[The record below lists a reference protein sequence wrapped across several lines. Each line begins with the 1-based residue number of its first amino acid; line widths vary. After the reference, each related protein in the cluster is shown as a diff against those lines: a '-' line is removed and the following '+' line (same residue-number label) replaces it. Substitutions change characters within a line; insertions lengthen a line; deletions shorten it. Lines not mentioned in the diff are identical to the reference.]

1 MTPVMTNFIKWF
13 DQAHIFAPTP
23 AINCAKYL
31 FMSQHTSLRKNNGV
45 ITKHFTAPVVSIGI
59 TGMKKGKQHVTG
71 AKPISKRELPYHY
84 NEPIFK
90 AKKHD
95 PL

>member
-1 MTPVMTNFIKWF
+1 
-13 DQAHIFAPTP
+13 
-23 AINCAKYL
+23 
-31 FMSQHTSLRKNNGV
+31 MSQHTSLRKNNGI
-45 ITKHFTAPVVSIGI
+45 ITNHFPAPVVSIGI
-59 TGMKKGKQHVTG
+59 AGMKKGTRNEPGV
-71 AKPISKRELPYHY
+71 KPKSKMEHPFPY

>member
-1 MTPVMTNFIKWF
+1 MPVMTNFIKRF
-13 DQAHIFAPTP
+13 DHPHIFAPVP
-23 AINCAKYL
+23 AINCVKYL

-45 ITKHFTAPVVSIGI
+45 ITKHFPAPVVSIGI
-59 TGMKKGKQHVTG
+59 TGMRKGKRIEPGV
-71 AKPISKRELPYHY
+71 KPKSKMEQLFPY